1 MRKYF
6 TIVLLIFCFAS
17 SAQTRKFHQ
26 FKIVVIKPDTAIID
40 KSLYSDIDSIE
51 WTQRNRFIK
60 LEAQFDSMLN
70 CKTCDTL
77 FNSPMKVGLSNMKAY
92 DLEMKNFKYY
102 QLISFNSVF
111 YYTAYFNDNEA
122 SLYDTIIELPNQN
135 ATIEALRQLAN
146 NTNADYVIF
155 FSNIHTEINDKE
167 NILKLTTSLYSHK
180 ENKIALTKETAG
192 KIKPFGNSW
201 EWKCNNKLSMLLING
216 VKSSTNEIVPEI
228 LKREV
233 KQ

>member
-1 MRKYF
+1 MRRYL

-17 SAQTRKFHQ
+17 SAQTRKFQQ

-51 WTQRNRFIK
+51 WTQQNRFTR
-60 LEAQFDSMLN
+60 LEAQFDSILN
-70 CKTCDTL
+70 CKTCDSL
-77 FNSPMKVGLSNMKAY
+77 LNAPMKIGLSNMKTY

-111 YYTAYFNDNEA
+111 YYTSYFNDNEPG
-122 SLYDTIIELPNQN
+122 LYDAIIESPNQN
-135 ATIEALRQLAN
+135 TTIDALRQLAN
-146 NTNADYVIF
+146 NTNAGYVIF
-155 FSNIHTEINDKE
+155 FSNIHTEINNKE
-167 NILKLTTSLYSHK
+167 NILKLTSSLYSQK
-180 ENKIALTKETAG
+180 ENKIVLTKETVG
-192 KIKPFGNSW
+192 KIKPFGSSW
-201 EWKCNNKLSMLLING
+201 EWPCNNKLSMLLING

>member
-40 KSLYSDIDSIE
+40 RSLYSDIDSIE

-60 LEAQFDSMLN
+60 LEAQFDSILH
-70 CKTCDTL
+70 CKTRDTL

-111 YYTAYFNDNEA
+111 YYTSYFNDNEA
-122 SLYDTIIELPNQN
+122 SLYDTVIESPNQN
-135 ATIEALRQLAN
+135 ATTEALRQLAN

-155 FSNIHTEINDKE
+155 FSNIHTEVNDKE

-180 ENKIALTKETAG
+180 ENKILLTKETAG
-192 KIKPFGNSW
+192 KIKPFGSSW
-201 EWKCNNKLSMLLING
+201 EWPCNNKLSMLLING